1 MASGETSVQHFF
13 LVSGYLSLPL
23 TTVDFSF
30 FFFFFSPRGL
40 ITDAPI
46 QDIVHFM
53 INSSFG
59 HKQFV
64 TKLSL

>member
-23 TTVDFSF
+23 TTVDFSV
-30 FFFFFSPRGL
+30 FFFSPRGL

>member
-1 MASGETSVQHFF
+1 MASGEASVQHFF

-23 TTVDFSF
+23 TTVSFRF
-30 FFFFFSPRGL
+30 FFPPRGL

-46 QDIVHFM
+46 QDVVHFM
-53 INSSFG
+53 IHSSFG

-64 TKLSL
+64 TEVSL